1 MFPWAFLPSL
11 LNQTKLFVFR
21 KPYFRESPK
30 IRMSTPAR
38 RRLMRDFKRLQQDP
52 PAGQFLLSRRFFDQ
66 IVLPGV
72 SGAPSD
78 NNIMLWNAVIFGPHD
93 TPFEVIIQL
102 LFVGWEALQGPIA
115 HIHWHA
121 YDYKLIFLGWD
132 VQVDYWVHRGVSKQT
147 THCAVCLENV
157 PPKRLCRWGH
167 MPWHPSKQV
176 SWKNF
181 GVR

>member
-1 MFPWAFLPSL
+1 MEGCQSRTPSECKQYAWTLFLYTFSPAQYRIQNMFPWAFLPSL
-11 LNQTKLFVFR
+11 LHKMKLYVFR

-66 IVLPGV
+66 IVPPGV

-93 TPFEVIIQL
+93 TPFEVIIQS
-102 LFVGWEALQGPIA
+102 LFVGRETLHALVT
-115 HIHWHA
+115 HI
-121 YDYKLIFLGWD
+121 
-132 VQVDYWVHRGVSKQT
+132 Q
-147 THCAVCLENV
+147 
-157 PPKRLCRWGH
+157 
-167 MPWHPSKQV
+167 
-176 SWKNF
+176 
-181 GVR
+181 